1 MKKLLVLVVCFLPW
15 LLVSSLSAQHR
26 AQPADPAA
34 TPQAASTPA
43 LPYTPS
49 LDVTAMDRAVDPCAD
64 FYQSSCGG
72 WQKKNPI
79 PPDQTS
85 WGVYGK
91 LYQDNLNF
99 LRGILEQ
106 AAAVKGQRDV

>member
-1 MKKLLVLVVCFLPW
+1 MKKSFAPLCLLPL
-15 LLVSSLSAQHR
+15 LLVSLLSAQSR
-26 AQPADPAA
+26 VQPVGPAA
-34 TPQAASTPA
+34 TPQAASPA

-49 LDVTAMDRAVDPCAD
+49 LDATAMDRAVDPCVD
-64 FYQSSCGG
+64 FYQYSCGS

-99 LRGILEQ
+99 LRTILEQ
-106 AAAVKGQRDV
+106 AASAKGERDSAT